1 MRVVKYD
8 KLIKETKEELEE
20 LLKKERDARIYRM
33 IKVIY
38 LLKTSP
44 NIQLKDVSEKL
55 AISIQ
60 SVKKYWGLYKRG
72 GIENLKL
79 NYFFR

>member
-1 MRVVKYD
+1 MKVVKYD
-8 KLIKETKEELEE
+8 ELIKETKEELEE
-20 LLKKERDARIYRM
+20 LLKKERDVRIYM
-33 IKVIY
+33 IY

-60 SVKKYWGLYKRG
+60 SVKKYLETYH
-72 GIENLKL
+72 
-79 NYFFR
+79 